1 MILPQKQGHEDAT
14 SGETLTDSHRET
26 QSKGGLAPGLA
37 MTPCA
42 TLVDYEANG
51 PSRSAT
57 SSEEA
62 TANSAQKGESVM
74 PVSVPSHATRG
85 DIRNTDDG
93 QLTHLASENLKRAYS
108 YVVFALAE
116 ILRAMLHLVQFTA
129 AQLFGRPANALES
142 IGLAV
147 GVFPDC
153 HFNITHAPLSR
164 SFVSREQDVETRTLD
179 CAANIEHGNNCPAVI
194 SIETDHRA
202 EREELRVGSDEEAA
216 VCGDSVPACG
226 DAVGAPATTPC
237 IGAVS
242 SDSHVES
249 SGNSDWTPIE
259 LADDTVVQS
268 SAAEIEVE
276 SSSVPRRRRGVGRVR
291 SGKGAR
297 RKAKGANSKCVPPPA
312 AAAATD
318 LPLIVSCVG
327 HSTALPSGLLL
338 RIEFWGGTAC
348 TATCRNADRDKPTSD
363 THCGKHGDGSSAQPI
378 QLTIRCISECGD
390 GEADSHDSIKVG
402 SPADKS
408 SLDDAFQIQ
417 PAHDCV
423 KRSADSETTEQ
434 ESIELEGKKRAPTCA
449 TVTYGTVCIARDA
462 MGRFVEIPNAL
473 ARSTPSKGDL
483 AVDQPTPGDWVLR
496 IEISFRNPDDD
507 GGTRGGPD
515 HSPTLLVCE
524 ECGQSI
530 DRLHKKHTKTTRKS
544 ADQSAQP
551 EEKTRDETGDE
562 TRDETARDGK

>member
-1 MILPQKQGHEDAT
+1 MILPQQQGHEDAE
-14 SGETLTDSHRET
+14 SGETLTDSHRAT
-26 QSKGGLAPGLA
+26 QSTEGLAPGLA

-51 PSRSAT
+51 TSRSAT
-57 SSEEA
+57 SSEEP
-62 TANSAQKGESVM
+62 TANSPQQGESVM
-74 PVSVPSHATRG
+74 PVSVPSNATRG
-85 DIRNTDDG
+85 DVHNTDNG
-93 QLTHLASENLKRAYS
+93 HLPHLAGENLRRAFS

-153 HFNITHAPLSR
+153 HFNITHAPLAR
-164 SFVSREQDVETRTLD
+164 GFVSREQDVETRTLD
-179 CAANIEHGNNCPAVI
+179 CAADIEHGNNRPAVI
-194 SIETDHRA
+194 SIETDHRT
-202 EREELRVGSDEEAA
+202 EREELRVSSDEEAA

-226 DAVGAPATTPC
+226 NAVSTPATTPC

-249 SGNSDWTPIE
+249 SGNSDGTPIE

-276 SSSVPRRRRGVGRVR
+276 SSSVPRRRRGIGRSR
-291 SGKGAR
+291 SGKGVR
-297 RKAKGANSKCVPPPA
+297 RRAKGANSKCVPPPA
-312 AAAATD
+312 VAAATD
-318 LPLIVSCVG
+318 PPLIVGCVG
-327 HSTALPSGLLL
+327 DSTALPSGLLL

-348 TATCRNADRDKPTSD
+348 TATCRNADGDEPTSD
-363 THCGKHGDGSSAQPI
+363 THCGKHGDGSFAQPI
-378 QLTIRCISECGD
+378 RLTIRCISECGD

-402 SPADKS
+402 LPAHKS

-417 PAHDCV
+417 PAPDYD
-423 KRSADSETTEQ
+423 KGSADSETTEQ
-434 ESIELEGKKRAPTCA
+434 ESIELEGKKRAPTCS
-449 TVTYGTVCIARDA
+449 TVTYGTICIARDA
-462 MGRFVEIPNAL
+462 MGRFVEIPDAL
-473 ARSTPSKGDL
+473 ARSTSSKGDSP
-483 AVDQPTPGDWVLR
+483 VDQPTCGDWVLR

-507 GGTRGGPD
+507 AGTRGGLD
-515 HSPTLLVCE
+515 HSPTLIVCE
-524 ECGQSI
+524 ECGQPI
-530 DRLHKKHTKTTRKS
+530 DRHHKKHTKTTRKS

-551 EEKTRDETGDE
+551 KDKTGDE